1 MKLVSVVAVLRKHYG
16 KPAPPLTRDPF
27 ELVLLE
33 NAAYLVD
40 DARRRATWDALRD
53 GVGFAPARIAAI
65 PVARLARVLRGGGIL
80 PEHRAKK
87 VQKAA
92 RVAVDRFGGRV
103 KSVLSLPVSEAKRAL
118 QRFPSIGEP
127 GADKILML
135 TRTAP
140 VLALDSNA
148 LRVLVR
154 LGFEREHKRYA
165 ATYRAM
171 QTAIARDVKKDY
183 RWLTEASDLL
193 RLHGQTLC
201 KRTKPRCD
209 ACPLSKECPASSSQC
224 EERTLG
230 PGSLLRLLRTREP

>member
-1 MKLVSVVAVLRKHYG
+1 MKLVSVVSVLREHYG
-16 KPAPPLTRDPF
+16 KPAPPVTRDPF

-40 DARRRATWDALRD
+40 DARRRATWEALRD
-53 GVGFAPARIAAI
+53 AVGFDPARLAAM
-65 PVARLARVLRGGGIL
+65 PVARLARVLRGGGML
-80 PEHRAKK
+80 PEHRATK

-92 RVAVDRFGGRV
+92 RVALDRFGGHV
-103 KSVLSLPVSEAKRAL
+103 KSVLSMPVADAKRAL

-135 TRTAP
+135 TRTST

-154 LGFEREHKRYA
+154 LGFERERKQYS

-171 QTAIARDVKKDY
+171 QAAIAGDLKKDH
-183 RWLTEASDLL
+183 RWLVEASDLL
-193 RLHGQTLC
+193 RQHGQTLC

-209 ACPLSKECPASSSQC
+209 VCPLAKECPSS
-224 EERTLG
+224 R
-230 PGSLLRLLRTREP
+230 

>member
-1 MKLVSVVAVLRKHYG
+1 MKLVSVVSVLRRHYG
-16 KPAPPLTRDPF
+16 RPAPPLTRDPF

-40 DARRRATWDALRD
+40 DARRRTTWEALRD
-53 GVGFAPARIAAI
+53 AVGFDAARIAAM
-65 PVARLARVLRGGGIL
+65 PVARLARVLRGGGML

-92 RVAVDRFGGRV
+92 RVALERFGGRV
-103 KSVLSLPVSEAKRAL
+103 KGVLSLPIADAKRAL

-127 GADKILML
+127 GADRILML

-154 LGFEREHKRYA
+154 LGFERERKQYT

-171 QTAIARDVKKDY
+171 QAVVAREVKKDY
-183 RWLTEASDLL
+183 RWLAEASDLL
-193 RLHGQTLC
+193 RRHGQTLC
-201 KRTKPRCD
+201 KRANPKCD
-209 ACPLSKECPASSSQC
+209 ACPLAKECPSS
-224 EERTLG
+224 R
-230 PGSLLRLLRTREP
+230 

>member
-1 MKLVSVVAVLRKHYG
+1 MKLASVVSALRKHYG

-40 DARRRATWDALRD
+40 DARRATTWEALRD
-53 GVGFAPARIAAI
+53 AVGFDPARIAATSI
-65 PVARLARVLRGGGIL
+65 ARLARVLRGGGML
-80 PEHRAKK
+80 PEHRARK

-92 RVAVDRFGGRV
+92 RVALDKFGGRV
-103 KSVLSLPVSEAKRAL
+103 RSVLSLPTADAKRAL

-154 LGFEREHKRYA
+154 LGFESEHEQYA
-165 ATYRAM
+165 STYRAM
-171 QTAIARDVKKDY
+171 QKAIARDVKKDY
-183 RWLTEASDLL
+183 RWLAEASDLL
-193 RLHGQTLC
+193 RRHGQTLC
-201 KRTKPRCD
+201 RRTKPRCG
-209 ACPLSKECPASSSQC
+209 ACPLAKECPSAQW
-224 EERTLG
+224 EHT
-230 PGSLLRLLRTREP
+230 

>member
-1 MKLVSVVAVLRKHYG
+1 VKLVSVVSILRKHYG

-40 DARRRATWDALRD
+40 DARRRSTWEALRD
-53 GVGFAPARIAAI
+53 AVGFDPARIAAMPI
-65 PVARLARVLRGGGIL
+65 ARLARVLRGGGML

-92 RVAVDRFGGRV
+92 RVALDRFGGRV
-103 KSVLSLPVSEAKRAL
+103 KRALSLPAADAKRAL

-127 GADKILML
+127 GADRILML

-140 VLALDSNA
+140 ILALDSNA

-154 LGFEREHKRYA
+154 LGFERERKQYA

-171 QTAIARDVKKDY
+171 QAAIEPEAKKDY
-183 RWLTEASDLL
+183 RWLAEASDLL
-193 RLHGQTLC
+193 RRHGQTLC
-201 KRTKPRCD
+201 KRTKPHCD
-209 ACPLSKECPASSSQC
+209 ACPLSKDCPSS
-224 EERTLG
+224 R
-230 PGSLLRLLRTREP
+230 

>member
-1 MKLVSVVAVLRKHYG
+1 MKLVSVVSVLRKHYG

-40 DARRRATWDALRD
+40 DARRRATWEALRD
-53 GVGFAPARIAAI
+53 AVGFDPPRIAAMH
-65 PVARLARVLRGGGIL
+65 VARLARVLRGGGML
-80 PEHRAKK
+80 PEHRARK

-92 RVAVDRFGGRV
+92 HVALERFGGRV
-103 KSVLSLPVSEAKRAL
+103 KSVLSMPAADAKRAL

-127 GADKILML
+127 GADKILLL

-154 LGFEREHKRYA
+154 LGFERERKQYS

-171 QTAIARDVKKDY
+171 QAAIAGDLKKDY
-183 RWLTEASDLL
+183 RWLAEASDLL
-193 RLHGQTLC
+193 RRHGQTLC
-201 KRTKPRCD
+201 KRTKPLCD
-209 ACPLSKECPASSSQC
+209 ACPLAKECPSSSA
-224 EERTLG
+224 TM
-230 PGSLLRLLRTREP
+230 LRRRVP

>member
-1 MKLVSVVAVLRKHYG
+1 MKLASVVSALRKHYG

-40 DARRRATWDALRD
+40 DARRRTTWEALRD
-53 GVGFAPARIAAI
+53 AVGFDPARIAATS
-65 PVARLARVLRGGGIL
+65 VARLAKVLRGGGML
-80 PEHRAKK
+80 PEHRARK

-92 RVAVDRFGGRV
+92 RVALDKFGGRV
-103 KSVLSLPVSEAKRAL
+103 KSVLSLPAADARRAL

-154 LGFEREHKRYA
+154 LGFEREHEQYA

-183 RWLTEASDLL
+183 SWLAEASDLL
-193 RLHGQTLC
+193 RRHGQTLC
-201 KRTKPRCD
+201 RRTKPRCD
-209 ACPLSKECPASSSQC
+209 ACPLAKECPSAQ
-224 EERTLG
+224 
-230 PGSLLRLLRTREP
+230 

>member
-1 MKLVSVVAVLRKHYG
+1 MKLASVVSALRKHYG

-40 DARRRATWDALRD
+40 DSRRATAWEALRD
-53 GVGFAPARIAAI
+53 AVGFDPARIAATSI
-65 PVARLARVLRGGGIL
+65 ARLARVLRGGGML
-80 PEHRAKK
+80 PEHRARK

-92 RVAVDRFGGRV
+92 RVALDKFGGRV
-103 KSVLSLPVSEAKRAL
+103 RSVLSLPTADAKRAL

-154 LGFEREHKRYA
+154 LGFEREHEQYA
-165 ATYRAM
+165 STYRAM
-171 QTAIARDVKKDY
+171 QKAIARDVKKDY
-183 RWLTEASDLL
+183 RWLAEASDLL
-193 RLHGQTLC
+193 RRHGQTLC
-201 KRTKPRCD
+201 RRTKPRCD
-209 ACPLSKECPASSSQC
+209 ACPLEKECPSAQW
-224 EERTLG
+224 EHA
-230 PGSLLRLLRTREP
+230 